1 VSPRRTKPPA
11 ERPPVKLTDP
21 RAIRALAHPA
31 RLAVIDELYSGRELT
46 ATECAEIAGL
56 SPSAMSYHLRS
67 LEKVGIVERAE
78 STGDGRER
86 PWRAAG
92 SYLQVD
98 STSGGAGELA
108 ASAALGST
116 VLRRTVELFDNYLA
130 RRSSEPPEW
139 LDAVEASYGQ
149 VWLTAE
155 EAKQIG
161 EQWVELVAGYRGRKD
176 SANRPPT
183 ARRMRMAV
191 MLFPSNPPEPTSDG
205 T

>member
-1 VSPRRTKPPA
+1 VTPRPKSAPE

-67 LEKVGIVERAE
+67 LQKVGIVERAE

-92 SYLQVD
+92 AYLQVD

-116 VLRRTVELFDNYLA
+116 VLRRTVELFDSYLA

-149 VWLTAE
+149 LWLTPD
-155 EAKQIG
+155 EAKEIG
-161 EQWVELVAGYRGRKD
+161 RQFVDLATKYRGRK
-176 SANRPPT
+176 SGKRPDA
-183 ARRMRMAV
+183 ARRMRLAV
-191 MLFPSNPPEPTSDG
+191 MLFPSESAEANSREP
-205 T
+205 